1 MQPLVTK
8 APSWSISRRLIFVAS
23 LGLRLLL
30 NGARAVEKNGG
41 KLVLFRPNENVQSV
55 LRLAGIEKLIP
66 IIFDRPAAIEEVL
79 QAIQSLV
86 SDELLAV
93 RICERRDDAR
103 VIGWAQAGQRPIGWF
118 VANEV
123 DVLDCEC
130 TPQQNQVDTVV

>member
-1 MQPLVTK
+1 VALPISFSVAASALSGPAKSNFLLTQPLGTK

-66 IIFDRPAAIEEVL
+66 IIFDRPAAVEEVL
-79 QAIQSLV
+79 RANPIT
-86 SDELLAV
+86 
-93 RICERRDDAR
+93 C
-103 VIGWAQAGQRPIGWF
+103 QR
-118 VANEV
+118 
-123 DVLDCEC
+123 
-130 TPQQNQVDTVV
+130 